1 MYGISTAT
9 TVVPCLAE
17 IAVAKLPLNNRLALI
32 AIYTPYLLIPA
43 AIAARM
49 LSNEEAFPQK
59 QRHFPKKRN

>member
-17 IAVAKLPLNNRLALI
+17 IAKAALPLNNRLALM

-49 LSNEEAFPQK
+49 LSHEEAFPQK
-59 QRHFPKKRN
+59 QRYFPKKRN

>member
-49 LSNEEAFPQK
+49 LFHEEAFPQK